1 MFTLIWL
8 LPLRACRIMPAGPR
22 FPCMGRTL
30 GLAGN
35 QQLNQ
40 TGALFNEV
48 QRWLTEFAMMRPKI
62 TESTEDAEVIALKAL
77 SFLATD
83 PERLSRFMDLSGLG
97 IGDIRASA
105 EDPAFLGGVL
115 DHLLADDSLLLI
127 FAEEHGLKPE
137 RIGQLRRKLPG
148 AAVDF

>member
-1 MFTLIWL
+1 
-8 LPLRACRIMPAGPR
+8 
-22 FPCMGRTL
+22 
-30 GLAGN
+30 
-35 QQLNQ
+35 
-40 TGALFNEV
+40 
-48 QRWLTEFAMMRPKI
+48 MMRPKI

-115 DHLLADDSLLLI
+115 DHLLANFMPQPATASSRERLYLQCGTELVEVHRNNSLICLLHLESKI
-127 FAEEHGLKPE
+127 
-137 RIGQLRRKLPG
+137 
-148 AAVDF
+148 